1 MFSKRFLMVLVVLVF
16 NGGLVCHGAGFD
28 VGIKGKWWQSGQV
41 GYDSSYPNLLSRSF
55 RETVFNPLVDEILGK
70 VEDSLA
76 KAEVGVQMDTAILIT
91 VILLNT
97 LGFMCNWWQFKQMRY
112 VKVELKRN
120 IDPPRSVIERPR
132 LER

>member
-1 MFSKRFLMVLVVLVF
+1 M
-16 NGGLVCHGAGFD
+16 
-28 VGIKGKWWQSGQV
+28 

-120 IDPPRSVIERPR
+120 IDPPRNVIERPR

>member
-1 MFSKRFLMVLVVLVF
+1 MFSKRFLMVLVVLVL
-16 NGGLVCHGAGFD
+16 NGGLICHGAGFD

-70 VEDSLA
+70 VEESLA
-76 KAEVGVQMDTAILIT
+76 KAEVGTQMDTAIL
-91 VILLNT
+91 VMVVLLNS
-97 LGFMCNWWQFKQMRY
+97 LGFLCNWWQFKQMRN

-120 IDPPRSVIERPR
+120 DPPRNAVERPR